1 MCHHEHGSRR
11 AATAVIQNII
21 FLSNYWVGNK
31 FILELDESEFD
42 YLFAEEWHHPTS
54 AHKFKRFDPYLGVEP
69 VMVRLAGELLTTPAS
84 HPLIAG
90 FILS

>member
-1 MCHHEHGSRR
+1 MAVSDKGTILK
-11 AATAVIQNII
+11 TAFRT
-21 FLSNYWVGNK
+21 FLS
-31 FILELDESEFD
+31 
-42 YLFAEEWHHPTS
+42 
-54 AHKFKRFDPYLGVEP
+54 HKFKRFGPYLGVEP